1 MRYSFNRDKTDII
14 FAQAKDINASYKDLG
29 VVCDAIRYK
38 SVLKAISILDSVKE
52 GVPILYK
59 KHNKYMGSRHE
70 LHGRKGRYPIKCA
83 ALIKKVLVNAQANA
97 RNKGFEPDSMFVVHA
112 AANKTLIAPRRP
124 SKGALFTT
132 RAYGYAVARSSNL
145 ELAKI
150 EIGISNGTE
159 KGLSSTMQQYIKRNT
174 RELEALQKLES
185 AKKVKPK
192 KPTQIKKEAPK
203 GDLNAKPKEHKADN
217 TQKSTNAKELSQKAI
232 EPKALTDDKKSET
245 KKIEGKE
252 A

>member
-1 MRYSFNRDKTDII
+1 MKYSFNRDKTDII
-14 FAQAKDINASYKDLG
+14 FAQEKDINASYKDLG

-59 KHNKYMGSRHE
+59 KHNKYIGSRHE
-70 LHGRKGRYPIKCA
+70 LNGKKGRYPIKCA
-83 ALIKKVLVNAQANA
+83 ALVRKVLVNAQANA
-97 RNKGFEPDSMFVVHA
+97 RNKGLEPDSMFVVHA

-150 EIGISNGTE
+150 EIGISTGTE
-159 KGLSSTMQQYIKRNT
+159 KGLSNTMQTYVKRNM
-174 RELEALQKLES
+174 REMEKLQKLES
-185 AKKVKPK
+185 SKKIKAKKPVQVKKDTLSNTEKPK
-192 KPTQIKKEAPK
+192 AKEQKADSASKTNVEESSKKATTNNLPIDNNKSNTEKDKEA
-203 GDLNAKPKEHKADN
+203 
-217 TQKSTNAKELSQKAI
+217 
-232 EPKALTDDKKSET
+232 
-245 KKIEGKE
+245 
-252 A
+252 